1 MMFDLSFKP
10 VLRYGARPAADSKH
24 TMRRS
29 ALTQNNVA
37 STSRPIKCLEDC
49 VESPSASRPAW
60 ALMACAISCSVTMSL
75 APPCLANPYL
85 ESKKTIILGVTSE
98 GTIRGCLGNVNP
110 NCVSTASTNEL
121 YAPAWRAKTRT
132 AREAAQEMESTV
144 LALYPEWSLAQSQ
157 TYDFGEYRAFLV
169 PSLFGKDILEFLIKD
184 ESVNNRNWEGDRE
197 GPYVTYRSLA
207 GSVKYIWPI
216 QQPLSDFGAQKAR
229 LQELRE
235 KLGWQVIGCE
245 LIECYDY

>member
-1 MMFDLSFKP
+1 MFTFPFKP
-10 VLRYGARPAADSKH
+10 ALRYRARPASDCKRTAS
-24 TMRRS
+24 RS
-29 ALTQNNVA
+29 ALTRNEADLTCESN
-37 STSRPIKCLEDC
+37 KHYKNYG
-49 VESPSASRPAW
+49 ESPSASRPPW
-60 ALMACAISCSVTMSL
+60 ALMACAISCSVAMSL
-75 APPCLANPYL
+75 TPQCLANPYL

-121 YAPAWRAKTRT
+121 YAPAWRAKTKT
-132 AREAAQEMESTV
+132 ARDAAQEMEITV

-184 ESVNNRNWEGDRE
+184 ESVNNRNWEEDRE

-245 LIECYDY
+245 LIECYEY